1 MEPEKKFKNLNA
13 RYTKY
18 LDEVSKIL
26 NNFDEKKEYSFQEIN
41 VIYELVSKIN
51 QENLIVEKDI
61 DHLLKNYE
69 KTNETIS
76 KLESIVKKR
85 NKIIIKNLLVSELY
99 KKFINKLAIDY
110 KTSVKNIE
118 TIILELIKKYSMVWK
133 CCWSFIEIDNKGY
146 IKKIELF
153 DINDIN
159 FIRNKIKK

>member
-1 MEPEKKFKNLNA
+1 MESEKKFKNLNA

-41 VIYELVSKIN
+41 EIYELVSKIN

-61 DHLLKNYE
+61 DHLFKNYE

-85 NKIIIKNLLVSELY
+85 NKIIIKV
-99 KKFINKLAIDY
+99 
-110 KTSVKNIE
+110 
-118 TIILELIKKYSMVWK
+118 LIQYNFS
-133 CCWSFIEIDNKGY
+133 
-146 IKKIELF
+146 KKIKE
-153 DINDIN
+153 
-159 FIRNKIKK
+159 